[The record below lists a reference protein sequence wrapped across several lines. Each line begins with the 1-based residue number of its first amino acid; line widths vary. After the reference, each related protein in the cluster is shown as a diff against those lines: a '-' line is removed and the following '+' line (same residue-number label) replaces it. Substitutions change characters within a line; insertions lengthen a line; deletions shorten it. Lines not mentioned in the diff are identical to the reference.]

1 VAASEEQRSFAT
13 VILAGGATAADSQWL
28 AEMVQ
33 GARAAG
39 AVAVVCAVPRGWR
52 APERARVVHVAPGAS
67 PSSALRAGLAQL
79 GNSTA
84 RFVMLWPLA
93 DRTMPDMVVP
103 RERWLEL
110 MTSDGDV
117 NDTVRRLGVP
127 RSSL

>member
-1 VAASEEQRSFAT
+1 MTASEEQRSFAT
-13 VILAGGATAADSQWL
+13 VILAGGATAADGERI
-28 AEMVQ
+28 AELVQ

-93 DRTMPDMVVP
+93 ERTMPDVVVP

-110 MTSDGDV
+110 MTSEGDI
-117 NDTVRRLGVP
+117 NDTVMRLGVP